1 MEGARPLTL
10 QVPAA
15 APRLEPESSLR
26 LLAEAQPLETRLFV
40 PPDDSTEAPEI
51 SIVIPTLNE
60 EVTITEFVAWCRQ
73 GLERSA
79 VNGEILIVDSSTDAT
94 PERALA
100 AGARI
105 LRTPKRGLG
114 SAYIDSLPYIRGR
127 YVLLGDADLTY
138 DFRDFDAFLERFREG
153 YEFILGSRFKGCI
166 EAGAMPALHRYFG
179 TPLTTWILNR
189 LYSTTFSDIHCG
201 MRGITRD
208 ALLRMDLQSKGW
220 EYASEMVVKSVQME
234 LRIAEV
240 PVTFLKDRE
249 GRVSHH
255 KRAGWLS
262 PWLAG
267 WSNLRS
273 MLVHGAE
280 FFALRPGLFLLA
292 IGLALTLPLSLGPVS
307 VGSFTFSLYWMLLG
321 MTLSVAGLQAF
332 YLGCLSQLFHDYN
345 GSAQRRWLRI
355 FRYNRSIL
363 SSAILT
369 LLGIGCVT
377 PLMTEYVQQGLTLSG
392 RIGSR
397 HHLAILGLL
406 FVLAGSANF
415 IFTLVLHAAV
425 SANQAGRRGDLAAAA
440 GRTQ

>member
-1 MEGARPLTL
+1 
-10 QVPAA
+10 
-15 APRLEPESSLR
+15 
-26 LLAEAQPLETRLFV
+26 
-40 PPDDSTEAPEI
+40 
-51 SIVIPTLNE
+51 
-60 EVTITEFVAWCRQ
+60 
-73 GLERSA
+73 
-79 VNGEILIVDSSTDAT
+79 
-94 PERALA
+94 
-100 AGARI
+100 
-105 LRTPKRGLG
+105 
-114 SAYIDSLPYIRGR
+114 
-127 YVLLGDADLTY
+127 
-138 DFRDFDAFLERFREG
+138 
-153 YEFILGSRFKGCI
+153 
-166 EAGAMPALHRYFG
+166 MPALHRYFG

-307 VGSFTFSLYWMLLG
+307 IGSFTFSLYWMLLG
-321 MTLSVAGLQAF
+321 MTLSVA
-332 YLGCLSQLFHDYN
+332 
-345 GSAQRRWLRI
+345 
-355 FRYNRSIL
+355 
-363 SSAILT
+363 
-369 LLGIGCVT
+369 
-377 PLMTEYVQQGLTLSG
+377 
-392 RIGSR
+392 
-397 HHLAILGLL
+397 
-406 FVLAGSANF
+406 
-415 IFTLVLHAAV
+415 
-425 SANQAGRRGDLAAAA
+425 
-440 GRTQ
+440 